1 MEEKLDASLNEF
13 IIKSTNPRLGSG
25 ASLALTQTLRRGAV
39 QEPTASSAPKTK
51 PWERNLAASPAT
63 AAAAAAVAA
72 ASG

>member
-1 MEEKLDASLNEF
+1 MNSSSKAQIRVEGRELQIRVE
-13 IIKSTNPRLGSG
+13 G
-25 ASLALTQTLRRGAV
+25 TQTLRRGAV